1 MCSTS
6 VEGASRGIRRS
17 ASTADQADYTV
28 AAMEVPLAVDVS
40 WTVKKMRDEA
50 DRKDILYQ
58 VKYRQRST
66 VEDADNDWVALCV
79 SVALQRS

>member
-6 VEGASRGIRRS
+6 VEGASRRIRRS
-17 ASTADQADYTV
+17 ASTAAQADYTV

-40 WTVKKMRDEA
+40 WTVKKLRDEA
-50 DRKDILYQ
+50 DREDILYK
-58 VKYRQRST
+58 VKWRQRST
-66 VEDADNDWVALCV
+66 VDTGDNDWVALCG

>member
-17 ASTADQADYTV
+17 ASTAAQADYTV

-40 WTVKKMRDEA
+40 WTVRKMRDEA